1 MQAQTFLTVCVLRPQ
16 LFLQREQAAIAA
28 EAETDDFINDVPKP
42 KLDQS
47 GEWQES
53 GGEIQ
58 WVASENNNTNAVS
71 EKEKAKKEEEN
82 EELDLTKGN
91 DLPG

>member
-1 MQAQTFLTVCVLRPQ
+1 MCLCPQ